1 MKRVL
6 LISYVFPPVGGAGVQ
21 RAVKFSKYLPR
32 HGWEVSVLT
41 ASNPSVPLFDSSL
54 QNDVPS
60 DTVIERAR
68 TLEPSYAAKASVAV
82 NSSHRDRW
90 GFRKFIKSVA
100 RSTASTLLQP
110 DPQILWAPQAMKRA
124 SQLLKSMRHDAII
137 ATAPPFSSLIIGKR
151 LSQKFGLPLVVDYR
165 DEWEI
170 SNAYW
175 ENRRPQGFITYW
187 QRRQQAAVLRRASAI
202 LATTKSSADSISRIA
217 RASGSQASA
226 HAIYNGYDP
235 DDFHDAISK
244 ASHRRVGEDVR
255 LTYTGTLWQLTTIGP
270 LVSAIEIVSQREP
283 LLASRLTVTICGRRT
298 SDQDVLINRLRQ
310 TNCRLDLRDYAP
322 HAEMASLLCSSDC
335 LCLLLAESSDA
346 GRVVPAKTFEYIAA
360 RRPILAIAPKGEVWD
375 ILESHPAACLY
386 EPQDVEGIAEGLEAT
401 LKRVGGGQDQPLSI
415 SAYPQY
421 SRDAQARQLG
431 ELLDRVIRKR
441 DA

>member
-1 MKRVL
+1 MLTPRITQVRRPRSLIGSPSTRFKGRTSFCCMTFMLRPWPRCRQSWRTCVDADFHRLRCPHNTSWKMVMKRVL

-60 DTVIERAR
+60 DTVIERAL
-68 TLEPSYAAKASVAV
+68 TLEPSYAAKASVAA

-151 LSQKFGLPLVVDYR
+151 LSQKFGLPLVADYR

-170 SNAYW
+170 SNA
-175 ENRRPQGFITYW
+175 
-187 QRRQQAAVLRRASAI
+187 
-202 LATTKSSADSISRIA
+202 
-217 RASGSQASA
+217 
-226 HAIYNGYDP
+226 
-235 DDFHDAISK
+235 
-244 ASHRRVGEDVR
+244 
-255 LTYTGTLWQLTTIGP
+255 
-270 LVSAIEIVSQREP
+270 
-283 LLASRLTVTICGRRT
+283 
-298 SDQDVLINRLRQ
+298 
-310 TNCRLDLRDYAP
+310 
-322 HAEMASLLCSSDC
+322 
-335 LCLLLAESSDA
+335 
-346 GRVVPAKTFEYIAA
+346 
-360 RRPILAIAPKGEVWD
+360 
-375 ILESHPAACLY
+375 
-386 EPQDVEGIAEGLEAT
+386 
-401 LKRVGGGQDQPLSI
+401 
-415 SAYPQY
+415 
-421 SRDAQARQLG
+421 
-431 ELLDRVIRKR
+431 
-441 DA
+441 